1 LPERDPESA
10 GGNTMA
16 LRRLLFFRVCFLP
29 EAFFFATLFG
39 TGFFFAS
46 FLGRFTVFRGV
57 GRLRAVFFDLVALFR
72 AFFLV
77 AIRAV

>member
-1 LPERDPESA
+1 
-10 GGNTMA
+10 MA

-46 FLGRFTVFRGV
+46 FLWRFTVFSV
-57 GRLRAVFFDLVALFR
+57 GRLRAVFFDLVALVR